1 MKKILITMLVL
12 MPLSGIQAA
21 KGPKLTFDAGSGE
34 VFSLVMP
41 NGQTVEYTAYE
52 HLYYVTN
59 VEDSA
64 HQYMNVYVPKGA
76 NQKTPILLRTYAGG
90 NTAIAA
96 IEPQANDATGRALA
110 EGYVVAIPD
119 TRGWN
124 TTTRQAAPYYTG
136 QALLDLKAAVRY
148 LRLFDKKMA
157 GSAERIITNGTSAG
171 GALSALLGTTGNN
184 PAYEPMLKAMGAADT
199 SDEVYACISYCP
211 LIDLEHA
218 DMAYEWLYNCTNNH
232 TRSLTEQQA
241 RLSNELAAQYPN
253 YLNAMKLKDP
263 EDGSPLTADNFRS
276 YIKWQIIK
284 SAQIAKNAGAV
295 IADSIGFTFSELAAF
310 KPPINAG
317 ARLSNTE
324 RMQAAA
330 QLFNRGNQG
339 SSLYEGAA
347 ARLRPQAK
355 RQQGEYI
362 VNLDMETYL
371 NYVVTTQPLKT
382 PPAFD
387 ALNVADDE
395 EFGNASEAARLLNPM
410 TFIGDKKTKVA
421 PHWYIR
427 HGARDRETS
436 FAVPVAFAVKLQNAG
451 KDVNF
456 LLAWNRSH
464 SGDYALDEL
473 FDWIRSIR

>member
-1 MKKILITMLVL
+1 MKRILIAMLVA
-12 MPLSGIQAA
+12 MPFIGLRAA
-21 KGPKLTFDAGSGE
+21 KGLKLTFDAGVGVE
-34 VFSLVMP
+34 RTLVMP

-76 NQKTPILLRTYAGG
+76 SQKIPILLRTYAGG
-90 NTAIAA
+90 NLAVAA
-96 IEPQANDATGRALA
+96 IEPQAADATGRALA
-110 EGYVVAIPD
+110 EGYVVAIPG

-124 TTTRQAAPYYTG
+124 STARQVAPYYTG
-136 QALLDLKAAVRY
+136 SALLDLKAAVRY

-199 SDEVYACISYCP
+199 SDDVFACISYCP

-232 TRSLTEQQA
+232 TRPLTEPQA
-241 RLSNELAAQYPN
+241 KLSNELAAQYPD
-253 YLNAMKLKDP
+253 YLNGLELKNP
-263 EDGSPLTADNFRS
+263 EDGTPLTADNFRS
-276 YIKWQIIK
+276 YIKWQLIK
-284 SAQIAKNAGAV
+284 SAQMAKNAGAV
-295 IADSIGFTFSELAAF
+295 IPDTIGFTFSQPAAF
-310 KPPINAG
+310 EPPINSG
-317 ARLSNTE
+317 VRISKTE

-330 QLFNRGNQG
+330 QLFNHDNQG
-339 SSLYEGAA
+339 GSLFEGAA
-347 ARLRPQAK
+347 ARLRPQVQRK
-355 RQQGEYI
+355 QGEYI

-371 NYVVTTQPLKT
+371 NYVVTTQKLKT

-395 EFGNASEAARLLNPM
+395 EFGDVKEAARLLNPM

-421 PHWYIR
+421 SHWYIR
-427 HGARDRETS
+427 HGARDRETA
-436 FAVPVAFAVKLQNAG
+436 FAVPIAFAVKLQNAG
-451 KDVNF
+451 KDVDF